1 MFINY
6 IILTGVILSWKGNL
20 FPQNGIINYAS
31 AELAKQKPSSLNSFS
46 QEKQHI
52 YDIELVKRIIG
63 LKKLRERYRKRQYYE
78 ARQGLTSSKNYIN
91 SILKHKLWIKDP
103 YRAASHFRYG
113 RKRDFSEAAYE
124 HGVFKVKNK
133 NYFLWVESEND
144 YISKEFGGEI
154 EVKDPLKGLS
164 DSEKKEKLK
173 FITQTHKYN
182 APFRDTKATNFLRG
196 VYYSFLSKS
205 KNTSISQLGK
215 KQNGVNNDIEK
226 NEGVINAIEVLTNET
241 ESVGY
246 LSKLTA
252 LHTYIGVLERT
263 PEILKDDIF
272 PHFIPSGCSNK
283 LIEFYYDNVIISKEE
298 GFDIFLDSFFP
309 QVFKKSYN
317 PSSLRLNEISGCKL
331 MTFTKKKNNT
341 NKHKPEHTPEILNI
355 IASSYKDP
363 YKNEITNDVALREFT
378 KKTGCTILPAGN
390 IVNPNAPYLIYH
402 SHALTYCRGEIY
414 MIKLTSPTYG
424 RKTNLTNVIR
434 KYNFIKIVNN
444 EYKIKKTHRFFTK
457 IQIGLAIMKL
467 RKCFY
472 IIHAPYDNGLEIIEL
487 ESDEKFIKKITKEL
501 NKVYFHYALPEF
513 YRLTQKHKNKKIWQ

>member
-205 KNTSISQLGK
+205 KNTSISQLGLKFTLKDMMKRNLLMCSNNK
-215 KQNGVNNDIEK
+215 KLCR
-226 NEGVINAIEVLTNET
+226 A
-241 ESVGY
+241 ESIY
-246 LSKLTA
+246 YDHMPFM
-252 LHTYIGVLERT
+252 HTYIGNCERT
-263 PEILKDDIF
+263 PKLEEDNLF
-272 PHFIPSGCSNK
+272 PSYLPVN
-283 LIEFYYDNVIISKEE
+283 LPDELVDYYYENVTLSKEE
-298 GFDIFLDSFFP
+298 ALTMYKQTYPSKNFYL
-309 QVFKKSYN
+309 YN
-317 PSSLRLNEISGCKL
+317 ANPKRVRISGDLCHGLASYRNNSKPDWHKKL
-331 MTFTKKKNNT
+331 NTLFRNNPYFRA
-341 NKHKPEHTPEILNI
+341 HKVRTLPE
-355 IASSYKDP
+355 
-363 YKNEITNDVALREFT
+363 ALHLFY
-378 KKTGCTILPAGN
+378 KKTGCIPHLVGWM
-390 IVNPNAPYLIYH
+390 VSLNAPYLVYKPDAI
-402 SHALTYCRGEIY
+402 AYCRGEPNIVVLKTPKRSRLY
-414 MIKLTSPTYG
+414 PLSKIMGKILYLKYDKGSYIFK
-424 RKTNLTNVIR
+424 RKTSVYGNIQLGMGLLRIKTAYFGIYGERDRLLKLCKVRFDEPYFKDMITNI
-434 KYNFIKIVNN
+434 
-444 EYKIKKTHRFFTK
+444 YKIYFSKLLSRLYDRDTHTR
-457 IQIGLAIMKL
+457 
-467 RKCFY
+467 
-472 IIHAPYDNGLEIIEL
+472 
-487 ESDEKFIKKITKEL
+487 
-501 NKVYFHYALPEF
+501 
-513 YRLTQKHKNKKIWQ
+513 